1 MALFYSSFSN
11 NKRSHHD
18 VTAIVKDYHCV
29 SQLHG
34 FFQTFQYFSV
44 SCFMATVRGKK
55 DKIWVLIITS
65 KMLRHKYVKSRSLA
79 LDVENDEYLVRSN
92 FGGCVMIC
100 SKVIEGSLRCSPVL
114 GSQKREK
121 SMVR

>member
-1 MALFYSSFSN
+1 
-11 NKRSHHD
+11 
-18 VTAIVKDYHCV
+18 
-29 SQLHG
+29 
-34 FFQTFQYFSV
+34 
-44 SCFMATVRGKK
+44 MATVRGKK
-55 DKIWVLIITS
+55 DKIWVLNITL

-79 LDVENDEYLVRSN
+79 LDVENDEYLVRCN

-100 SKVIEGSLRCSPVL
+100 SKVIERSLRCSPVL

>member
-1 MALFYSSFSN
+1 
-11 NKRSHHD
+11 
-18 VTAIVKDYHCV
+18 
-29 SQLHG
+29 
-34 FFQTFQYFSV
+34 
-44 SCFMATVRGKK
+44 MATVRGKK
-55 DKIWVLIITS
+55 DKIWVLIITL
-65 KMLRHKYVKSRSLA
+65 KMLRHKYVKARSLA
-79 LDVENDEYLVRSN
+79 LDVENDEYLVRCN

>member
-1 MALFYSSFSN
+1 
-11 NKRSHHD
+11 
-18 VTAIVKDYHCV
+18 
-29 SQLHG
+29 
-34 FFQTFQYFSV
+34 
-44 SCFMATVRGKK
+44 MATVRGKQ
-55 DKIWVLIITS
+55 DKIWVLNITL

-79 LDVENDEYLVRSN
+79 LDVENDEYLVRCN

>member
-1 MALFYSSFSN
+1 
-11 NKRSHHD
+11 
-18 VTAIVKDYHCV
+18 
-29 SQLHG
+29 
-34 FFQTFQYFSV
+34 
-44 SCFMATVRGKK
+44 MATVRGKK

-92 FGGCVMIC
+92 FGECVMIC

>member
-1 MALFYSSFSN
+1 
-11 NKRSHHD
+11 
-18 VTAIVKDYHCV
+18 
-29 SQLHG
+29 
-34 FFQTFQYFSV
+34 
-44 SCFMATVRGKK
+44 MATVRGKK
-55 DKIWVLIITS
+55 DKIWVLNITL

-79 LDVENDEYLVRSN
+79 LDVENDEYLVRCN

-100 SKVIEGSLRCSPVL
+100 SKVIEGSFRCSPVL

>member
-1 MALFYSSFSN
+1 
-11 NKRSHHD
+11 
-18 VTAIVKDYHCV
+18 
-29 SQLHG
+29 
-34 FFQTFQYFSV
+34 
-44 SCFMATVRGKK
+44 MATVRGKK
-55 DKIWVLIITS
+55 DKIWVLIITL

-79 LDVENDEYLVRSN
+79 LDVENDEYLVRYN

>member
-1 MALFYSSFSN
+1 MA
-11 NKRSHHD
+11 
-18 VTAIVKDYHCV
+18 A
-29 SQLHG
+29 
-34 FFQTFQYFSV
+34 
-44 SCFMATVRGKK
+44 VRGKN
-55 DKIWVLIITS
+55 DKIWVLIITL

-79 LDVENDEYLVRSN
+79 LDVENDEYLVRCN

>member
-1 MALFYSSFSN
+1 
-11 NKRSHHD
+11 
-18 VTAIVKDYHCV
+18 
-29 SQLHG
+29 
-34 FFQTFQYFSV
+34 
-44 SCFMATVRGKK
+44 MATVRGKK
-55 DKIWVLIITS
+55 DKIWVLNITL

-79 LDVENDEYLVRSN
+79 LDVENGEYLVRCN

>member
-1 MALFYSSFSN
+1 
-11 NKRSHHD
+11 
-18 VTAIVKDYHCV
+18 
-29 SQLHG
+29 
-34 FFQTFQYFSV
+34 
-44 SCFMATVRGKK
+44 MATVRGKK
-55 DKIWVLIITS
+55 DKIWVLNITL
-65 KMLRHKYVKSRSLA
+65 KMLRHKYVKSRLLA
-79 LDVENDEYLVRSN
+79 LDVENDEYLVRCN

>member
-1 MALFYSSFSN
+1 M
-11 NKRSHHD
+11 
-18 VTAIVKDYHCV
+18 V
-29 SQLHG
+29 
-34 FFQTFQYFSV
+34 
-44 SCFMATVRGKK
+44 TVRGKK
-55 DKIWVLIITS
+55 DKIWVLIITL

-79 LDVENDEYLVRSN
+79 LDVENDEYLVRCN
-92 FGGCVMIC
+92 FGGCVMTC

>member
-1 MALFYSSFSN
+1 
-11 NKRSHHD
+11 
-18 VTAIVKDYHCV
+18 
-29 SQLHG
+29 
-34 FFQTFQYFSV
+34 
-44 SCFMATVRGKK
+44 MATVRGKK
-55 DKIWVLIITS
+55 DKIWVLNITL

-79 LDVENDEYLVRSN
+79 LDVENDEYLVRCN
-92 FGGCVMIC
+92 FGGYVMIC

>member
-1 MALFYSSFSN
+1 
-11 NKRSHHD
+11 
-18 VTAIVKDYHCV
+18 
-29 SQLHG
+29 
-34 FFQTFQYFSV
+34 
-44 SCFMATVRGKK
+44 MATVRGKK
-55 DKIWVLIITS
+55 DKIWVLNITL

-79 LDVENDEYLVRSN
+79 LDVENDEYLVRCN

>member
-1 MALFYSSFSN
+1 M
-11 NKRSHHD
+11 
-18 VTAIVKDYHCV
+18 V
-29 SQLHG
+29 
-34 FFQTFQYFSV
+34 
-44 SCFMATVRGKK
+44 TVRGKN
-55 DKIWVLIITS
+55 DKIWVLIITL

-114 GSQKREK
+114 GSQKRGK
-121 SMVR
+121 SMIR

>member
-29 SQLHG
+29 SQNHG
-34 FFQTFQYFSV
+34 FFRHFSILA
-44 SCFMATVRGKK
+44 FLALWLLLGEK
-55 DKIWVLIITS
+55 DKIWVLLITL
-65 KMLRHKYVKSRSLA
+65 KMLRHKSVKSRSLA
-79 LDVENDEYLVRSN
+79 LDVENDEYLVRCN

-100 SKVIEGSLRCSPVL
+100 SKVIEGSLRCSPVF

>member
-1 MALFYSSFSN
+1 
-11 NKRSHHD
+11 
-18 VTAIVKDYHCV
+18 
-29 SQLHG
+29 
-34 FFQTFQYFSV
+34 
-44 SCFMATVRGKK
+44 MATVRGKN
-55 DKIWVLIITS
+55 DKIWVLIITL
-65 KMLRHKYVKSRSLA
+65 KMFRHKYVKSRSLA
-79 LDVENDEYLVRSN
+79 LDVENDEYLARCN